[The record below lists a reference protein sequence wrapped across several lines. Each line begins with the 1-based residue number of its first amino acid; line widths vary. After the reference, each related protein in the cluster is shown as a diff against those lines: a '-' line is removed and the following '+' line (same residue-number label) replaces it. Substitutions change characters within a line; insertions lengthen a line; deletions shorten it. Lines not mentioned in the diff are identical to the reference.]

1 MTITYVGYSDVMIGL
16 LLADSRFQ
24 IMSVITGKDKLSEG
38 TKEAIKEKGISYFE
52 VTGKNDLLQ
61 LRQEFLYDAVIMY
74 EFGLILPRK
83 ITEGSN
89 IYNIHPGDI
98 DTNRGAHPVRWTILL
113 GEPETKMTMY
123 RIDGIDEGYIVGE
136 RACTVNADDDYLSL
150 KEKMERLLPCLLDRF
165 VDVYMG
171 ELPIG
176 RLSKGGVYR
185 RKVEEADYR
194 INPDKDSYSVIRRKI
209 NAMID
214 FGGAVLVL
222 EDKKYRVSRVD
233 LIDGQ
238 IHMSCEPFIWK

>member
-1 MTITYVGYSDVMIGL
+1 MKITYVGYSDVVISL

-24 IMSVITGKDKLSEG
+24 LMSVITGKDKLRAE
-38 TKEAIKEKGISYFE
+38 TKEAIKEKNISYFE
-52 VTGKNDLLQ
+52 VAGKEDLLQ
-61 LRQEFLYDAVIMY
+61 LRPEFLYDAVIMY
-74 EFGLILPRK
+74 EFGLIFPKK
-83 ITEGSN
+83 ITEESN

-123 RIDGIDEGYIVGE
+123 RIDGIDEGYIIDE
-136 RACTVNADDDYLSL
+136 QTCTVDADDDYLSL
-150 KEKMERLLPCLLDRF
+150 KEKMEGLLPYLLDRF

-171 ELPIG
+171 KRPMG

-194 INPDKDSYSVIRRKI
+194 INPDKDSYSVIKRKI
-209 NAMID
+209 NATID
-214 FGGAVLVL
+214 FGGAVLVSG
-222 EDKKYRVSRVD
+222 DKKYRVARVD
-233 LIDGQ
+233 LVDGQ